1 MYEACVRTRL
11 ENDTKDV
18 RVKLLDVVS
27 VSVWEAIFM
36 LVVLKIPL
44 VYLGIVVWWAIHAE
58 PEPAHGGDEAAVLA
72 PLTPPCGWDEWRTR
86 RSLRPRTRPIRPS
99 GRSPRRARARA
110 A

>member
-1 MYEACVRTRL
+1 MCKDHL
-11 ENDTKDV
+11 EIDTKDV
-18 RVKLLDVVS
+18 RVKLLDDVS

-58 PEPAHGGDEAAVLA
+58 PEPAHGGDEVGVLA
-72 PLTPPCGWDEWRTR
+72 PLTPCGWNEWRTR

-99 GRSPRRARARA
+99 GRSPRSASTRAL
-110 A
+110 